1 MIKQIKRKH
10 SMNFIDYLKT
20 NHNIILNPQQE
31 QAVLTIEGAT
41 LLLAVPGSGKTTVI
55 IARIGNMMFNHSI
68 PPEQILTLTF
78 SVAAAHD
85 MQERFVSIFGNS
97 FEKRLKF
104 KTIHSFCFMVI
115 REYER
120 LANTNA
126 FDVLENNNQ
135 IIKQIYLELNK
146 EYIGEDIIK
155 DISQKI
161 GYCKNMMLDK
171 ESIEGITLPD
181 CDFYEIYKAYEEYKK
196 QNQKMDYDDMLNY
209 AYVILNK
216 FPEILTKFQN
226 QFKYVNID
234 EAQDT
239 SFIQHEII
247 RILVQKSVNIFM
259 VGDEDQSIYG
269 FRAAFP
275 KALLDFENNY
285 NGANV
290 LLMERNYRSTKKVV
304 EAASRFI
311 KQNKDR
317 YKKNMFS
324 ENAEGVEIK
333 QTELKDLNEQYKYI
347 TDLVKN
353 ENNKSIAILYRNNDS
368 AVPIVDALEH
378 EDIPFFIRENKPTF
392 FSHFVINDIICF
404 IRLAQNNADIE
415 AFEKIY
421 YKMNCSIS
429 KQMFEYARE
438 NLRGNVFDALLEIA
452 DLKDWIRNKI
462 NELKSDFIRLKELKP
477 LQAIEYIEYKMGYSY
492 NLNSLAKKGYAKEPL
507 VQKLNALKSI
517 ASNRKS
523 LDDFVN
529 RLSQLEN
536 IMQNSNSK
544 LGAVTLTTVHS
555 SKGLEFDKVIMLD
568 IIDGQFPSQE
578 SIKLMDN
585 ENNRSLFEEEV
596 RLFYVGITR
605 ARNELEILTSSLL
618 NEHPIRTSRFV
629 KYLMY
634 KPKEAVKHG
643 HTEKPKNIK
652 AVSDEEIQRYT
663 VEITVVHKTFGNGI
677 IKNIENEIIDV
688 EFEKYGLKKL
698 SLLACLENQLIN
710 ITDENGDLKTTS
722 LSELRDLVLH
732 IGNTGENADVLI
744 ELFKHADYEIRRR
757 ACSAVK
763 KLNNKDV
770 VRHIAPCLYA
780 EEPQIRQ
787 YALSA
792 VLKSKCTDLVDEVIK
807 VREKEDKDYNK
818 DICDK
823 IIALNKEV

>member
-1 MIKQIKRKH
+1 
-10 SMNFIDYLKT
+10 MNFIAHLKT
-20 NHNIILNPQQE
+20 NHNIILTPQQE
-31 QAVLTIEGAT
+31 RAVLTIDGAT

-55 IARIGNMMFNHSI
+55 IARIGNMIFNHSI

-78 SVAAAHD
+78 SVAAAND
-85 MQERFVSIFGNS
+85 MQDRFVSIFGNK
-97 FEKRLKF
+97 FEKRLQF
-104 KTIHSFCFMVI
+104 KTIHSFCFAVI

-120 LANTNA
+120 VANTKA
-126 FDVLENNNQ
+126 FEVLENNNQ

-161 GYCKNMMLDK
+161 SYCKNMMVEK
-171 ESIEGITLPD
+171 ESIESITMPD
-181 CDFYEIYKAYEEYKK
+181 CDFYKIYKAYEEYKK

-209 AYVILNK
+209 AYLILNK
-216 FPEILTKFQN
+216 YPEILAKFQR
-226 QFKYVNID
+226 QFKYFNVD

-247 RILVQKSVNIFM
+247 RLLVQKSDNIFM

-275 KALLDFENNY
+275 KALLDFDNNY
-285 NGANV
+285 NNANV
-290 LLMERNYRSTKKVV
+290 LLMERNYRSTKKIV
-304 EAASRFI
+304 EASNRFI

-317 YKKNMFS
+317 YQKNMFC
-324 ENAEGVEIK
+324 ENSDGAEIK
-333 QTELKDLNEQYKYI
+333 QTELKDLNEQYNYI
-347 TDLVKN
+347 TDLIKN
-353 ENNKSIAILYRNNDS
+353 ETNKSIAILYRNNDS

-378 EDIPFFIRENKPTF
+378 ENIPFLIRENKPTF

-452 DLKDWIRNKI
+452 DLKAWIRNRVL
-462 NELKSDFIRLKELKP
+462 ELKSDFIRLKDLKP

-492 NLNSLAKKGYAKEPL
+492 NLSSLAKKGYAKEPL

-523 LDDFVN
+523 LDDFVD

-536 IMQNSNSK
+536 IMQNSSNKS
-544 LGAVTLTTVHS
+544 GAVTLTTVHS
-555 SKGLEFDKVIMLD
+555 SKGLEFDKVILVD
-568 IIDGQFPSQE
+568 VIEGQFPSQE

-605 ARNELEILTSSLL
+605 ARMELEILTSRLL

-643 HTEKPKNIK
+643 HTEKPKNTK
-652 AVSDEEIQRYT
+652 VVYDEETQRYT
-663 VEITVVHKTFGNGI
+663 IETTVVHKSFGKGI
-677 IKNIENEIIDV
+677 IKNIENGIIDV
-688 EFEKYGLKKL
+688 EFEKFGSKKL
-698 SLLACLENQLIN
+698 SLLACLENKLIKIN
-710 ITDENGDLKTTS
+710 NATGDLKTTN

-732 IGNTGENADVLI
+732 IGNYGENVDMLI
-744 ELFKHADYEIRRR
+744 ELFKHTDYEVRRR
-757 ACSAVK
+757 ACSAAK
-763 KLNNKDV
+763 KIKNKDIV
-770 VRHIAPCLYA
+770 KHIAPCVY
-780 EEPQIRQ
+780 
-787 YALSA
+787 
-792 VLKSKCTDLVDEVIK
+792 
-807 VREKEDKDYNK
+807 
-818 DICDK
+818 DK
-823 IIALNKEV
+823 IKI